1 MNIKPF
7 TALATAI
14 ALLASIGSAE
24 ARPYPDR
31 VGVCSTFKGDTKL
44 SSDICLI
51 SYWTAVGARE
61 RTLKTPTQTY
71 VASENDIKDDVIL
84 TLNGVKAESYH
95 RHAAFLNV
103 LSEYD
108 DESGWNAVSAADEE
122 DELFYCYKS
131 KGVDVCY
138 N

>member
-1 MNIKPF
+1 MRVTYLVLIAMLLGSIT
-7 TALATAI
+7 TAN
-14 ALLASIGSAE
+14 

-31 VGVCSTFKGDTKL
+31 VGVCSTFKGEKKL

-51 SYWTAVGARE
+51 SYWTAVGGRE
-61 RTLKTPTQTY
+61 RTLKTATKTY
-71 VASENDIKDDVIL
+71 VASENDVKDSVIL
-84 TLNGVKAESYH
+84 TLNGIKAESYY

-103 LSEYD
+103 LSED
-108 DESGWNAVSAADEE
+108 DDASGWNAVTAAYEE
-122 DELFYCYKS
+122 EELFYCYKS